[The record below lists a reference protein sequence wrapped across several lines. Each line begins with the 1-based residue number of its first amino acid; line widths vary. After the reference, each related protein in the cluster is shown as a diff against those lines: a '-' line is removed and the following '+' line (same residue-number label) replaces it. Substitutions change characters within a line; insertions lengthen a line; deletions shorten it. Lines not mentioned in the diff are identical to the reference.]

1 MNVVGR
7 LHPSAADPV
16 VRACELGPAIEAAA
30 DEVER
35 TQRIPEPLLSQLH
48 AARLYRM
55 FVPRA
60 VDGDEVEPCI
70 YLRAIEE
77 VSRHDGSVG
86 WNVFVANSSALI
98 APFLQPSAMQAV
110 FSDPRAVVAWGPP
123 NASKA
128 HAVPGGYRV
137 TGEWHF
143 ASGCRQATWMGA
155 HCQVVESDGSLRLNA
170 AGRPIIRSL
179 LFPAEHVAHIENWSP
194 IGMRGTASEGYALTD
209 LFVPDEF
216 TGTREEPER
225 RREPGKLYAF
235 TMQGLYAVG
244 VAGVAIGIAG
254 AMLDAFIDLAAHK
267 TPRGLG
273 RLADSATVQAG
284 VARQE
289 AVLGGARAYLVEMLE
304 KIWDAADE
312 GFGVIDI
319 PARARVRLAC
329 THAIQTAIGAADF
342 AYKAAGVDA
351 IFPGTPFERRFRD
364 MHTLSQQIQSRD
376 SHFEA
381 VGAIMLGKIPEVFY

>member
-1 MNVVGR
+1 MNVVSR
-7 LHPSAADPV
+7 IARAAPDPV
-16 VRACELGPAIEAAA
+16 SRARELGPAIAAAA

-35 TQRIPEPLLSQLH
+35 TQCIAEPLLSQIH
-48 AARLYRM
+48 AARLCRM
-55 FVPRA
+55 LLPRS
-60 VDGDEVEPCI
+60 VDGDQVEPWV

-77 VSRHDGSVG
+77 LSRHDGSVG

-98 APFLQPSAMQAV
+98 APFLPPATMQAI
-110 FSDPRAVVAWGPP
+110 FADPRAVVSWGPP

-137 TGEWHF
+137 SGEWHF

-155 HCQVVESDGSLRLNA
+155 HCQVVEPDGSLRLNA
-170 AGRPIIRSL
+170 AGRPLIRSL
-179 LFPAEHVAHIENWSP
+179 LFPAAHVTHIEDWNP
-194 IGMRGTASEGYALTD
+194 IGLRGTASEGYTLTD
-209 LFVPDEF
+209 LFVPEDF
-216 TGTREEPER
+216 SGTREEPEQ
-225 RREPGKLYAF
+225 RREPGRLYAF

-244 VAGVAIGIAG
+244 VAGVAFGIAR
-254 AMLDAFIDLAAHK
+254 AMLDAFIALASHK
-267 TPRGLG
+267 APRGLA
-273 RLADSATVQAG
+273 RLGDSATVQAG

-289 AVLGGARAYLVEMLE
+289 AALGAGRAYLVETLQN
-304 KIWDAADE
+304 IWDTADD
-312 GFGVIDI
+312 GLGVIDI

-329 THAIQTAIGAADF
+329 AQAIQAAIGVADF
-342 AYKAAGVDA
+342 TYKAAGVDA

-381 VGAIMLGKIPEVFY
+381 VGAILLGHTPAVFY